1 MQIIRLIEGRPVT
14 ETDGWKDVADG
25 SPLPESAP
33 AIVSLSRWRVERDAL
48 SGRNAALGVRLA
60 SDETIE
66 DLLDD
71 LDRLD
76 LIALDFLN
84 LNDGRHFTTARLLRE
99 RHAFDGEIR
108 ATGQVLRDQLFA
120 MARCGFDSFALQPHQ
135 DADDAHRA
143 FSEIS
148 VVFQPASDHRLP
160 AAVLRGG
167 QYTGPATAERTTGK
181 PARYPSF
188 A

>member
-14 ETDGWKDVADG
+14 ETDGWTDVADG
-25 SPLPESAP
+25 SPLPESTP
-33 AIVSLSRWRVERDAL
+33 AIVSLSRWRVDRNAL

-60 SDETIE
+60 SDEKLE
-66 DLLDD
+66 DVLDD

-76 LIALDFLN
+76 LIALDFPN

-99 RHAFDGEIR
+99 RHGFDGGIR

-120 MARCGFDSFALQPHQ
+120 MARCGFDSFALQHHQ
-135 DADDAHRA
+135 DADDAHKA
-143 FSEIS
+143 FSEVS
-148 VVFQPASDHRLP
+148 VVFQPASDGRTP
-160 AAVLRGG
+160 AAALRGG
-167 QYTGPATAERTTGK
+167 RYTPTATAERTSGK
-181 PARYPSF
+181 PAPYFSF